1 MLTKIIGALMVTA
14 ATTSLGLM
22 SARQLKRRVRSLR
35 SLVGALDIMRSE
47 ICTRLTPM
55 PELLE
60 LLAAQSGE
68 PANIFFAN
76 CLIKQRSMRGRP
88 FVELWLSALKSTQ
101 ELELN
106 ENELEPLTELGS
118 ALGRSTQTDRASY
131 TRRRKRLEAFLQKAR
146 EGTGEQDKDNAGHS
160 RRSDDNNHFDLEVFS
175 MDVTLIFK
183 IAAVGIMVTIVNI
196 LLSKSGRDEYGLF
209 VNLLGLTIVIL
220 RIAPEIKNLFGVIR
234 SLFNL

>member
-118 ALGRSTQTDRASY
+118 ALGRYDTDRQGEAILAA
-131 TRRRKRLEAFLQKAR
+131 RKRLEAFLQKAESERDR
-146 EGTGEQDKDNAGHS
+146 ESKTRTMLG
-160 RRSDDNNHFDLEVFS
+160 
-175 MDVTLIFK
+175 
-183 IAAVGIMVTIVNI
+183 IAAGVMITII
-196 LLSKSGRDEYGLF
+196 L
-209 VNLLGLTIVIL
+209 I
-220 RIAPEIKNLFGVIR
+220 
-234 SLFNL
+234 